1 MTQSPLT
8 STVGDFWRMVWEQRA
23 ESVVVMATEEEGR
36 WWPQGQGASQRHSLV
51 IGRSWAEGIS
61 IIIRVVDWERF
72 NVRKN
77 YRAFMIMH
85 YPMYT
90 LLMYYCFTHAMINS
104 VAVGTPI

>member
-61 IIIRVVDWERF
+61 IVIRVVDWERF
-72 NVRKN
+72 NVRKLSC
-77 YRAFMIMH
+77 IHDH

-90 LLMYYCFTHAMINS
+90 LLMYYCFTHAIINL